1 MFKRQLCHACKKCSV
16 ISVCNGPTVSPV
28 YRKCSVFSLVCNGS
42 TVSPGM
48 STEMQHDQCAKVR
61 PSALSCQHSMQFD
74 QCLQWFNH
82 HCCHVYRKCSV
93 PSVCKGSTVSTIV
106 STDKAVYSVSAKD
119 QQPICSHLQQSPCCM
134 TLNRCDDVEH
144 LVNHSRSQ
152 LINASCA
159 YT

>member
-1 MFKRQLCHACKKCSV
+1 MVLLSA
-16 ISVCNGPTVSPV
+16 
-28 YRKCSVFSLVCNGS
+28 L
-42 TVSPGM
+42 
-48 STEMQHDQCAKVR
+48 STENAVYSVLSAMVQLSALACLQKMQHDQCAKVR